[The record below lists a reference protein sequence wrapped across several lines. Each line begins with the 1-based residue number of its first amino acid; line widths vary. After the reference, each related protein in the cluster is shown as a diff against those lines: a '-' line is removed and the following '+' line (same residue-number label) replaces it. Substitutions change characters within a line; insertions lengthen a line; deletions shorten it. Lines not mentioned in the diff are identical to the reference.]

1 MLTRRPIASS
11 TTAPQPPNGPRCH
24 GGASSL
30 LRMGLGSLP
39 QPILHVD
46 RSLTERP
53 MVLLQQ
59 PRAPRQLTLFG
70 PGTRA
75 R

>member
-1 MLTRRPIASS
+1 MQTRRPFASS
-11 TTAPQPPNGPRCH
+11 TTAPQRPSGPRCH

-30 LRMGLGSLP
+30 LRMGLGALP
-39 QPILHVD
+39 QPILHAA
-46 RSLTERP
+46 RSVAERS
-53 MVLLQQ
+53 MVLDQ
-59 PRAPRQLTLFG
+59 PRTPRQLTLFG